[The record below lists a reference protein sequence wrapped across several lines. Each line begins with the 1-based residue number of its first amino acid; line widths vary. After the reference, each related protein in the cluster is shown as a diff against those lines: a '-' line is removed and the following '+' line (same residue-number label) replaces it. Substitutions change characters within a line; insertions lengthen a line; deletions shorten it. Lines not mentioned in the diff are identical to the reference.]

1 METTGQMPATSS
13 LVDLLHHPLR
23 WRITQLLIGR
33 SLTTRELAE
42 LLPDVAT
49 TTLYRQVGILV
60 KAGVL
65 MVTAEHQV
73 RGAVERT
80 YTLNTQA
87 GDADHDGV
95 DADRLR
101 TMFTV
106 FVAGVGGHLDQYLER
121 EQIDPLADGI
131 AFRQTAL
138 NLSDEELAEFL
149 TAFGE
154 FLAPYVAHSPAPDR
168 TRRVLST
175 ILIPD

>member
-1 METTGQMPATSS
+1 MIRQMASTPS

-33 SLTTRELAE
+33 SLTTRELAD

-65 MVTAEHQV
+65 VVTDERQA

-80 YTLNTQA
+80 YTLNAQA
-87 GDADHDGV
+87 GDADNADVDHDK
-95 DADRLR
+95 LR

-106 FVAGVGGHLDQYLER
+106 FVAGLSGHLDHYLER
-121 EQIDPLADGI
+121 DRIDPLADGVG
-131 AFRQTAL
+131 FRQTAL
-138 NLSDEELAEFL
+138 NLSDDEFQEFI

-154 FLAPYVAHSPAPDR
+154 FLAPYTANDPSENR
-168 TRRVLST
+168 TRRLLST

>member
-1 METTGQMPATSS
+1 MTS

-49 TTLYRQVGILV
+49 TTLYRQVGVLV

-65 MVTAEHQV
+65 IVADEHQV

-80 YTLNTQA
+80 YTLNAQA
-87 GDADHDGV
+87 GDADNAEVDHDK
-95 DADRLR
+95 LR

-106 FVAGVGGHLDQYLER
+106 FVAGIGGHLDQYLAR
-121 EQIDPLADGI
+121 EEIDPLADGI
-131 AFRQTAL
+131 SFRQTAL
-138 NLSDEELAEFL
+138 NLSDEEFAEFL
-149 TAFGE
+149 TAYGE
-154 FLAPYVAHSPAPDR
+154 LLTRYTGKPDTDAR
-168 TRRVLST
+168 TRRMLST
-175 ILIPD
+175 LIVPD